1 MPWLQG
7 TPFFFKKN
15 CVMAMFLHIIQKI
28 VVVAAAAAAVVVVLL
43 LLGMASEYVPLP
55 LCV

>member
-1 MPWLQG
+1 
-7 TPFFFKKN
+7 
-15 CVMAMFLHIIQKI
+15 MFLHIIQKI

-55 LCV
+55 LCVWKSAWFS